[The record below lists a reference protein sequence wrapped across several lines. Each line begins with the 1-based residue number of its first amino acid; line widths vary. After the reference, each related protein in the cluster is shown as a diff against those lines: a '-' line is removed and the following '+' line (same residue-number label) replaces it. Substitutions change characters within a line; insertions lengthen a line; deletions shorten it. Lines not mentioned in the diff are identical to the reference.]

1 MKKAAPVA
9 HPQPIVHSQPVIN
22 FANLP
27 TLGESMKKRKR

>member
-27 TLGESMKKRKR
+27 TLGESMKGKR

>member
-9 HPQPIVHSQPVIN
+9 HPQPIVHLQPVIN

-27 TLGESMKKRKR
+27 TLGESMKKGKR

>member
-1 MKKAAPVA
+1 MKKAAPVV

-27 TLGESMKKRKR
+27 TLGESMKGKR